1 MVVVPARQAGN
12 RVHGSL
18 KGLHIWA
25 QMYAD
30 YFNEELIYVA
40 YNLNDVVLH
49 LMISRLYILE
59 VEALQKI

>member
-12 RVHGSL
+12 RFHGSL

-25 QMYAD
+25 QMYAG

-49 LMISRLYILE
+49 LMISRLYILV
-59 VEALQKI
+59 VEALQKL